1 MPEPAAAELPGKLS
15 HGRIWSLTWP
25 VIFANITT
33 PLVGVADVWVMGRL
47 PDPAYIGAVAVGAA
61 IFTALYW
68 LFIFLRMGTTGLVS
82 QAYGEHGQNRSAA
95 ADVIVAIMARAGLIA
110 VVLGGLLLALQW
122 PLALGM
128 FSLFQASAEVE
139 SLAAAYFSL
148 RIYGVPGF
156 LIHLVNLGVLF
167 GLQEM
172 RATMYL
178 NLALSVSNLV
188 LDVFF
193 VLGLGLGV
201 EGVALGT
208 LVAEWGAALLG
219 LYLVYR
225 ALTRLGWR
233 RTRPANVA
241 DRQALRR
248 FFDVSGNLIVR
259 TFFVNLPFFVNS
271 LVAAGMGDVLLAVN
285 AVLMQ
290 LFFIAIY
297 GIDGFAHTAE
307 TLTGYAYGAGR
318 VAELRRATVLSMFWG
333 FVVAGVMAAIYAVFG
348 QLFVDA
354 LSTAASVREA
364 SGDYL
369 IWVVLI
375 PFACVGA
382 FLFDG
387 VFIGTTRIREMRNA
401 MALSA
406 AVWGIVLYV
415 CLPIWQYHA
424 IWIAMIAFMAT
435 RSLLLWGYYGRVE
448 AGAALNAR
456 SA

>member
-1 MPEPAAAELPGKLS
+1 MPEPVTDGLTGKLS
-15 HGRIWSLTWP
+15 HRRIWSLTWP

-33 PLVGVADVWVMGRL
+33 PLVGVADVWVMGRM

-82 QAYGEHGQNRSAA
+82 QAYGEHGDNLSAA
-95 ADVIVAIMARAGLIA
+95 ADVVVAIMARAGLIA
-110 VVLGGLLLALQW
+110 VVLGVLLLLLQW
-122 PLALGM
+122 PLAIGM

-139 SLAAAYFSL
+139 RLAETYFSL

-178 NLALSVSNLV
+178 NLALSLTNLV

-201 EGVALGT
+201 AGVALGT
-208 LVAEWGAALLG
+208 CLAEWGAALFG
-219 LYLVYR
+219 LYLVAR
-225 ALTRLGWR
+225 ALARMGWQR
-233 RTRPANVA
+233 ARPANVT

-248 FFDVSGNLIVR
+248 LFDLSGNLILR

-271 LVAAGMGDVLLAVN
+271 LVAASMGDVLLAVN

-318 VAELRRATVLSMFWG
+318 VAELRRATLLSLFWG
-333 FVVAGVMAAIYAVFG
+333 FVVAGAMAAVYALGG
-348 QLFVDA
+348 QLFVDG
-354 LSTAASVREA
+354 LSTAGTVREA
-364 SGDYL
+364 AGAYL
-369 IWVVLI
+369 HWVVLI

-387 VFIGTTRIREMRNA
+387 VFIGTTHIREMRNA
-401 MALSA
+401 MAASA
-406 AVWGIVLYV
+406 VIWGIVLYF

-424 IWIAMIAFMAT
+424 IWLAMIAFMAS
-435 RSLLLWGYYGRVE
+435 RSLLLWAYYGRVE
-448 AGAALNAR
+448 AGAALIRNA
-456 SA
+456 

>member
-1 MPEPAAAELPGKLS
+1 MSEPAAVGLSGKLS
-15 HGRIWSLTWP
+15 HARIWSLTWP
-25 VIFANITT
+25 VIFANVTT
-33 PLVGVADVWVMGRL
+33 PLVGVADVWVMGRM

-82 QAYGEHGQNRSAA
+82 QAYGEHGRNPSTA
-95 ADVIVAIMARAGLIA
+95 ADVVVAIMARAALIA
-110 VVLGGLLLALQW
+110 VLLGALLLLLQW

-139 SLAAAYFSL
+139 TLAAAYFSL

-178 NLALSVSNLV
+178 NLALSMTNLL

-193 VLGLGLGV
+193 VLGLGMGV

-208 LVAEWGAALLG
+208 LLAEWGAALFG
-219 LYLVYR
+219 LCLVGR
-225 ALTRLGWR
+225 ALTRLGWQ
-233 RTRPANVA
+233 RTRPTDVT

-318 VAELRRATVLSMFWG
+318 VPQLRRATWLSMFWG
-333 FVVAGVMAAIYAVFG
+333 FVVAGVMAGIYALFG
-348 QLFVDA
+348 QWLVDA
-354 LSTAASVREA
+354 LSTADSVRQA
-364 SGDYL
+364 AGDYL
-369 IWVVLI
+369 LWVVLI

-387 VFIGTTRIREMRNA
+387 VFIGTTHIREMRNA
-401 MALSA
+401 MAGSA
-406 AVWGIVLYV
+406 AIWGLVLYF
-415 CLPIWQYHA
+415 CLPLWGYHA

-435 RSLLLWGYYGRVE
+435 RSLLLWAYYGGIE
-448 AGAALNAR
+448 AAAAR
-456 SA
+456 NSA